1 MMRPPRRVL
10 PTRYRRHSHSPSS
23 LSHAT
28 APRPRPASQVG
39 LAGALRWLSGAVATA
54 RVPRVRSPFSRSQT
68 RLHVRASEP
77 SNAPGWRNFFTR
89 ALGPREW
96 LTFPRSSRVARP
108 CCGRSRTTSSFFDE
122 SPRFFRGPPRRRSG
136 GGKSSAPSPPKRP
149 PSPSVS
155 PWQSFFFLS
164 HASDGHGLW
173 NSREAV
179 GGETVLQACRVV
191 AGCRWVT
198 ADAQEPCCGVAVDA
212 RGSKSDSLPRAR

>member
-1 MMRPPRRVL
+1 MRPPRRVL
-10 PTRYRRHSHSPSS
+10 PTRYRRHSHSPSGS
-23 LSHAT
+23 LSYAT

-54 RVPRVRSPFSRSQT
+54 RVPNCGSPFSRSQT

-155 PWQSFFFLS
+155 PWQSFFSLS
-164 HASDGHGLW
+164 HASDGHCLW
-173 NSREAV
+173 NSREADGRGDRAPGVQGGRGMPV
-179 GGETVLQACRVV
+179 GDGGRAGAVLRRRS
-191 AGCRWVT
+191 G
-198 ADAQEPCCGVAVDA
+198 
-212 RGSKSDSLPRAR
+212 RARLEK